1 VVDAAINALPVAE
14 RFQTHLFAVKF
25 DAFGLLMAVFL
36 ALEPRRLVSVWI
48 RVKTY
53 VDPAVDAYLG
63 RGVTHRR

>member
-1 VVDAAINALPVAE
+1 
-14 RFQTHLFAVKF
+14 
-25 DAFGLLMAVFL
+25 MAVFL
-36 ALEPRRLVSVWI
+36 ALEPRGLVSVWI